1 MSDRSRATYAL
12 SVLFAINAMNFFDRQ
27 IGGALA
33 EPIRKEWN
41 LSDSALGALGTAF
54 TLLYAFVGIPLGRL
68 SDRSS
73 RKRILCVAV
82 FLWSLLTS
90 LSALTRS
97 YSQMF
102 AARLGVGA
110 GEAACAPAA
119 TSLIGDLFPPSRR
132 ARAMSVFMLGLPIG
146 IALSYLVSSFIA
158 HKWGWRSAF
167 LVAGIP
173 GVFCAIAAIFID
185 EPTRGLAEISCHPE
199 RSEGPGRAV
208 SDAVPPLTP
217 RSLAPLGMTSN
228 PWRTLLT
235 IPTMWWLVLSGAL
248 HNFNMYALGSF
259 LAPLLM
265 RYHRATLR
273 QAGLMAMLSYG
284 LSGIPGLL
292 IGGALADRLSLRR
305 KDGRLIVGA
314 VSILISIPLLLLA
327 LRSPA
332 HDIVWFVLP
341 AAGGCMAMYVYY
353 SSVYATLHDVVEPS
367 LRGTAM
373 ALYFFAMYVLGA
385 SFGPVATGMVSD
397 FFTRK
402 AAARAG
408 ASILEPFRGQGL
420 HSAMYLIPA
429 LSTLLTLVLFA
440 ASRTVAGDMDKRDR
454 GGS

>member
-1 MSDRSRATYAL
+1 MSDRSRVYAL

-54 TLLYAFVGIPLGRL
+54 TLLYAFVGVPLGRL
-68 SDRSS
+68 SDRAS
-73 RKRILCVAV
+73 RKHILGVAV
-82 FLWSLLTS
+82 FFWSLLTS
-90 LSALTRS
+90 LSALTRNFW
-97 YSQMF
+97 QMF
-102 AARLGVGA
+102 AARLGVGI

-119 TSLIGDLFPPSRR
+119 TSLIGDLFPPARR

-158 HKWGWRSAF
+158 HTWGWRVAF

-173 GVFCAIAAIFID
+173 GIFCAIAAKFID
-185 EPTRGLAEISCHPE
+185 EPARGMAETR
-199 RSEGPGRAV
+199 RV
-208 SDAVPPLTP
+208 VPHTG
-217 RSLAPLGMTSN
+217 S
-228 PWRTLLT
+228 PWRVLLS
-235 IPTMWWLVLSGAL
+235 IPTLWWLILSGAL

-265 RYHRATLR
+265 RYHGVTLR
-273 QAGLMAMLSYG
+273 QAGLMAMLSFG

-305 KDGRLIVGA
+305 KSGRLVVGA
-314 VSILISIPLLLLA
+314 IAILISVPLLLLA
-327 LRSPA
+327 LSRPPHHRFS
-332 HDIVWFVLP
+332 FVLL
-341 AAGGCMAMYVYY
+341 AAAGCMAMYVYY

-397 FFTRK
+397 FFTRR
-402 AAARAG
+402 AAAG
-408 ASILEPFRGQGL
+408 AMILEPYRGQGL
-420 HSAMYLIPA
+420 HSAMYLIPI
-429 LSTLLTLVLFA
+429 LSIFLTLVLFA
-440 ASRTVAGDMDKRDR
+440 GSRTVAADMERRDVLIR
-454 GGS
+454 AF